1 MNLKWPYFSS
11 KGHYISYK
19 VTTVLKK
26 NSLTPVLILI
36 HNKTPHKYPK
46 KKIYKELL
54 KTLKQPKINITH

>member
-36 HNKTPHKYPK
+36 HNKAPHDTK
-46 KKIYKELL
+46 KNIQRITENS
-54 KTLKQPKINITH
+54 KTT

>member
-46 KKIYKELL
+46 KKNNIKIKKEIKQTITLL
-54 KTLKQPKINITH
+54 